1 MVEIKEKEVDNE
13 VESNA
18 IQVDDAI
25 SEVMYCDP
33 DIFLAK
39 AIVAL
44 QGLPLATKRR
54 KAKSIAADAKLY
66 ETQAQMN
73 GNRYDSKKWNAIS
86 WSLTTLKA

>member
-1 MVEIKEKEVDNE
+1 MVEIKEKEEVVE
-13 VESNA
+13 VESKEEH
-18 IQVDDAI
+18 DAI
-25 SEVMYCDP
+25 SEVMHCDP

-39 AIVAL
+39 AITAL

-73 GNRYDSKKWNAIS
+73 GNRYDSKKWNAIA
-86 WSLTTLKA
+86 WSLSTQIKA